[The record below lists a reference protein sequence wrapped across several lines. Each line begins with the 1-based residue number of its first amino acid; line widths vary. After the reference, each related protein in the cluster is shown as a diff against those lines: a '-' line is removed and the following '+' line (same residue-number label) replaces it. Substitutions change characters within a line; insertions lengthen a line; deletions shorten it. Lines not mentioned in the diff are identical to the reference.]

1 MSDSNTPAHPV
12 QDRGVLDAIEQAA
25 AATASAQSQ
34 LSRAVDAVSPRPA
47 PDTGLQILTQNPS
60 DPGSTLAS
68 LDFGSLIGGPLIA
81 GVNATAQAAMATAE
95 YIETVAFQPL
105 DKNSNTYSVKTVA
118 FTYTWPSTDGQGT
131 TLTKTV
137 TVPLLSILPIPYLRV
152 DSMDIEFKAQIDSVQ
167 TVNNTNT
174 FNTTNSVSGGSG
186 SFLNMFESVN
196 FSVSVSD
203 QNVNTATS
211 KQTSS
216 YSMDVRVHA
225 GVDAIP
231 AGMQRVL
238 DIFDSIIQPTQ
249 PAPTK

>member
-1 MSDSNTPAHPV
+1 MAQDQHPSNPQQDAAAPAM
-12 QDRGVLDAIEQAA
+12 QESIGQAA
-25 AATASAQSQ
+25 AAIADVQRQ
-34 LSRAVDAVSPRPA
+34 LTRTKGVAREDFGPTPFA
-47 PDTGLQILTQNPS
+47 S
-60 DPGSTLAS
+60 DPPDAGTTLAS
-68 LDFGSLIGGPLIA
+68 LDFSSLIGGPLIA
-81 GVNATAQAAMATAE
+81 AVNASAQSAMATAE
-95 YIETVAFQPL
+95 YIQSVAFQPL
-105 DKNSNTYSVKTVA
+105 ADGSSTYEVKSVS
-118 FTYTWPSTDGQGT
+118 FNYTWPATDGQT
-131 TLTKTV
+131 PLTKKV

-152 DSMDIEFKAQIDSVQ
+152 DSLDIEFKAQIDSVQ
-167 TVNNTNT
+167 TVENTNT
-174 FNTTNSVSGGSG
+174 FDTKSTVSGGTG

-231 AGMQRVL
+231 AGMQKVL

-249 PAPTK
+249 TSPT